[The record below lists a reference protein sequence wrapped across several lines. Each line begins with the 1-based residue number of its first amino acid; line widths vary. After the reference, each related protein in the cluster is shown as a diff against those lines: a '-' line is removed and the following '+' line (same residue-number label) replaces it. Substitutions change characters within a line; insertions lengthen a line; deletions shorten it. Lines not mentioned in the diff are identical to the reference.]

1 MMMIM
6 MMMMMM
12 SRRRRD
18 DVDTHRRPRFC
29 PIAKCFS
36 LMCRKSEKK
45 RLRVVY
51 SQNKN
56 NKHITHSHGRTRDKN
71 TKKKEYNFK

>member
-1 MMMIM
+1 

-29 PIAKCFS
+29 PIAKSVF
-36 LMCRKSEKK
+36 L
-45 RLRVVY
+45 
-51 SQNKN
+51 
-56 NKHITHSHGRTRDKN
+56 
-71 TKKKEYNFK
+71 